1 MENKN
6 SSTLSVI
13 ALIISIIALLISL
26 FLAWCCPCWR
36 SCCHKHQAADG
47 DQPTVVSA
55 QPSAASEQEADFSDQ
70 QPVAQPIAEDPNPSP
85 MVNPDGATK
94 KKAATAPFI
103 DLGLPSGT
111 KWRII
116 NEDAL
121 MTYDEAI
128 EKFDKQLPSYKQFKE
143 LYDKCEWKELK
154 DGGYKVVGPN
164 GNHIIFPFT
173 GFINC
178 TGEFR
183 MGNELGDYWTST
195 KKGEKD
201 AYRVA
206 MNARGVVFQE
216 HPCCYARGIRLVEK

>member
-1 MENKN
+1 MAKENSAK
-6 SSTLSVI
+6 TISVI
-13 ALIISIIALLISL
+13 ALIISIIALILVL
-26 FLAWCCPCWR
+26 LHLWCCC
-36 SCCHKHQAADG
+36 SHCGCCPWKHAQE
-47 DQPTVVSA
+47 A
-55 QPSAASEQEADFSDQ
+55 QPAVEQAEAEPEVIVEAEEQEPA
-70 QPVAQPIAEDPNPSP
+70 PVAEPAVGGEEAPKAYTH
-85 MVNPDGATK
+85 PDGATK
-94 KKAATAPFI
+94 RKDPGAPFI

-116 NEDAL
+116 NEEGL

-128 EKFDKQLPSYKQFKE
+128 EKFGKQVPTQKQFTE
-143 LYDKCEWKELK
+143 LYEKCKWKELK
-154 DGGYKVVGPN
+154 EGGYKVIGPN

-195 KKGEKD
+195 MKGEE

-206 MNARGVVFQE
+206 MNANGVKIMN

>member
-1 MENKN
+1 MGNKN
-6 SSTLSVI
+6 SSTLSVF
-13 ALIISIIALLISL
+13 ALIFSIIALLISL
-26 FLAWCCPCWR
+26 FLAWHCPCWR
-36 SCCHKHQAADG
+36 SCCHKHQADG
-47 DQPTVVSA
+47 NQQTAVSS
-55 QPSAASEQEADFSDQ
+55 QQSAASDQQSADYSDQ
-70 QPVAQPIAEDPNPSP
+70 EPAAQPIVEDPDPSP
-85 MVNPDGATK
+85 MATPDGAIK

-116 NEDAL
+116 NEDGL

-128 EKFDKQLPSYKQFKE
+128 EKFEKQLPSYKQFKE
-143 LYDKCEWKELK
+143 LYDKCKWHELK
-154 DGGYKVVGPN
+154 EGGYKVIGPN

-195 KKGEKD
+195 MKGEKD

-206 MNARGVVFQE
+206 MTAKGVVFQE

>member
-26 FLAWCCPCWR
+26 FLAWNCPCWR
-36 SCCHKHQAADG
+36 SCCHKHDADKG
-47 DQPTVVSA
+47 QQTAVST
-55 QPSAASEQEADFSDQ
+55 
-70 QPVAQPIAEDPNPSP
+70 QPVAVSEPAADLSDQEPAAKPIVEDPDPKGIA
-85 MVNPDGATK
+85 NPDGAIK
-94 KKAATAPFI
+94 KKAPTAPFI

-116 NEDAL
+116 NEEGL

-128 EKFDKQLPSYKQFKE
+128 EAFGKQVPTYKQFTE
-143 LYDKCEWKELK
+143 LYEKCKWHELK
-154 DGGYKVVGPN
+154 EGGYKVVGPN
-164 GNHIIFPFT
+164 GNHIIFPNT

-183 MGNELGDYWTST
+183 MGNDLGDYWTST

-206 MNARGVVFQE
+206 MTAKGITFQE
-216 HPCCYARGIRLVEK
+216 HPICYARAIRLVEK